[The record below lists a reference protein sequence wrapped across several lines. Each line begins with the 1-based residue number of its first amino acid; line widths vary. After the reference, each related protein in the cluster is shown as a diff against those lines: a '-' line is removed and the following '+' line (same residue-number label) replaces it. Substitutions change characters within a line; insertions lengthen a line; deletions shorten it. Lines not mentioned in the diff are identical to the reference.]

1 MHNNVSLYYCWIM
14 RLHYLSITTDLF
26 HGQNSHAFARL
37 HGAPP
42 WARHCVRGIQRWMDM
57 ATVLEGEDPTKR
69 LSTKKALRAESRA
82 PRALGVKGEVNQEEW
97 CLP

>member
-1 MHNNVSLYYCWIM
+1 
-14 RLHYLSITTDLF
+14 
-26 HGQNSHAFARL
+26 
-37 HGAPP
+37 
-42 WARHCVRGIQRWMDM
+42 M

-82 PRALGVKGEVNQEEW
+82 PGALGVKGEVNQEEW